1 MRRVTM
7 LLSRRQILAASAIIP
22 VMAGPIRAAAATP
35 VSLTYA
41 AGRLTWP
48 GGETRA
54 VCGRGGVRADKREG
68 DGASP
73 EGSFPLLYGFYRADR
88 VARPPSGLAMTALHP
103 DDGWVDDPQD
113 PNYNRLVKLPYAA
126 SHEEMWLADRL
137 YDLVVVI
144 GYNTD
149 PVVAGRGSAI
159 FLHVAREDF
168 SPTAGCIAIERDA
181 LARLSGLLGPGSTIT
196 IRA

>member
-1 MRRVTM
+1 MR
-7 LLSRRQILAASAIIP
+7 LSRRSFVAGSLIMTAIDNP
-22 VMAGPIRAAAATP
+22 VRPAGPPAVSLSYAAA
-35 VSLTYA
+35 
-41 AGRLTWP
+41 RLTWP

-54 VCGRGGVRADKREG
+54 ICGHGGVRADKREG

-137 YDLVVVI
+137 YDLVVV
-144 GYNTD
+144 
-149 PVVAGRGSAI
+149 
-159 FLHVAREDF
+159 
-168 SPTAGCIAIERDA
+168 
-181 LARLSGLLGPGSTIT
+181 
-196 IRA
+196 